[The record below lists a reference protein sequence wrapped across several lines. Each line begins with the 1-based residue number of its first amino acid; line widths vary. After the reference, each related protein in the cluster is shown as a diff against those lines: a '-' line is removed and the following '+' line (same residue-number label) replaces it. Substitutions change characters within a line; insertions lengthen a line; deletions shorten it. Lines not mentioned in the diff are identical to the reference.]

1 MMGFE
6 FSSFLSSL
14 GSVPGNPTNDI
25 DYHTWCV
32 DEKCIVCDYPIH
44 QLKEGVEIEIATDNV
59 IYRPWSA
66 HMIVEWLPKLDK
78 IYDKFMKDNSHIT
91 MEQLLESIAN
101 NKFPTGNCYIRA
113 KLLHLSN
120 PKKYAIIIGSLG
132 FVQEDDNIFWEYG

>member
-44 QLKEGVEIEIATDNV
+44 QLKEG
-59 IYRPWSA
+59 
-66 HMIVEWLPKLDK
+66 LKL
-78 IYDKFMKDNSHIT
+78 
-91 MEQLLESIAN
+91 
-101 NKFPTGNCYIRA
+101 
-113 KLLHLSN
+113 KLLQIMLFIVHGV
-120 PKKYAIIIGSLG
+120 PT
-132 FVQEDDNIFWEYG
+132 

>member
-1 MMGFE
+1 MGFE

-78 IYDKFMKDNSHIT
+78 IYDK
-91 MEQLLESIAN
+91 LGLEGCSQAN
-101 NKFPTGNCYIRA
+101 F
-113 KLLHLSN
+113 
-120 PKKYAIIIGSLG
+120 
-132 FVQEDDNIFWEYG
+132 